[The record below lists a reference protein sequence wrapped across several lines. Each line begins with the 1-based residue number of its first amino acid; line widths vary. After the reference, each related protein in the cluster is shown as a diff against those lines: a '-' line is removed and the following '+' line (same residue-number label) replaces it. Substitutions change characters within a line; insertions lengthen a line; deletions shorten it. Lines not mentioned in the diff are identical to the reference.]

1 VLSIFFAIPLYSFSF
16 YDKPQVMNYLILL
29 LSLFSFFS
37 VSQTCQQNP
46 AQLVAHY
53 QTSQQLSQ
61 PASNELKEIKQQF
74 SLYRNGNAVI
84 HQYPEQGLAHLWFQM
99 KNQQVSLTRY
109 FLSAQRG
116 IEYQP
121 QEITDV
127 ETWQQKQQLLAADF
141 LDKFTLRSQAGQGC
155 HLLQDFV
162 YQQGEHH
169 FELTWYP
176 ALQLIKD
183 FKATSPHNVE
193 QWTLTELNLEA
204 KAVKEKFI
212 ELNQFNTTDYSDI
225 GDNEADPFLA
235 KMIQQGFKT
244 EVIVTD
250 KPDITTEEKGH
261 EHEH

>member
-1 VLSIFFAIPLYSFSF
+1 M
-16 YDKPQVMNYLILL
+16 KYLILL

-61 PASNELKEIKQQF
+61 PASSELKEINQQF

-99 KNQQVSLTRY
+99 KNQKVSLTRY

-141 LDKFTLRSQAGQGC
+141 LDKFTLRSQAGEGC
-155 HLLQDFV
+155 HLLQNFV

-183 FKATSPHNVE
+183 FKATSPHTVE

-204 KAVKEKFI
+204 KTVKEKFI

-244 EVIVTD
+244 EVIVTENPTTFTGD
-250 KPDITTEEKGH
+250 KVH
-261 EHEH
+261 EHEHSH